1 MRRGTKQC
9 WKNCLTFSLNLSY
22 DLCNH
27 FTLGVKEMNISITS
41 LIVLAIAGVLI
52 YSRLGASAELSLDG
66 QVIQQLKKAGSNIDK
81 PHNIEFFFY
90 FPTLDAAE
98 KIATTLN
105 AEGFTAKAQP
115 AAKGNDFV
123 VLATKSMVPSDTEL
137 TALRQKFNA
146 MSAAEKGDYDGWG
159 SPVVK

>member
-1 MRRGTKQC
+1 
-9 WKNCLTFSLNLSY
+9 
-22 DLCNH
+22 
-27 FTLGVKEMNISITS
+27 MNISITS
-41 LIVLAIAGVLI
+41 LIVLVVAGVLI
-52 YSRLGASAELSLDG
+52 YSRLGTSAELSPDG
-66 QVIQQLKKAGSNIDK
+66 QVIQQLKKAGSNITK
-81 PHNIEFFFY
+81 PHDIEFFFY
-90 FPTLDAAE
+90 FPTLEAAE
-98 KIATTLN
+98 KIATILK

-123 VLATKSMVPSDTEL
+123 LLAAKSMIPSDAEL